1 MKKLI
6 FAIIVIGLLGG
17 AYMLILS
24 SGGVK
29 LGFLEGKQAET
40 KRGDLVRPITASGK
54 IEPASIVQIK
64 GKASGEV
71 VETPFRDGATVRKGD
86 LIVRLDPVDEQ
97 NNVDRAQ
104 ADYDRALIAQR
115 NAELTQEEREKVGIP
130 AARAKLAQA
139 EARLIPT
146 KYEYENQMKL
156 RERRALTGLDTT
168 SPREFD
174 EAKARYDE
182 AQALVQAAT
191 VEVKQAQLGA
201 EMAKQEVAA
210 SKKTAESLKKTLD
223 DALQRLKETKVYS
236 PIDGMVLVKHVQI
249 GELVMSGKTS
259 FTGGTV
265 LMEIADVS
273 DIYAVVNV
281 DEADIGD
288 VRELAPPSAVPGY
301 VATGA
306 TWPAGTQPEAPLATL
321 PEGTFDMSEAV
332 DITVESF
339 PQEKF
344 AGVIERIAPQSQLSQ
359 AIATFKVWIRIIS
372 DNRQKL
378 VGLLNTQAE
387 AHFTVRSVRDAIL
400 VSYDAIRKDPNSDH
414 YGVFIVTR
422 NPVTG
427 RPDSEF
433 RRCTFGIDNGI
444 DAEVIE
450 GLAEGEK
457 VWLQLPQQTEKEKE
471 AEEKAK
477 AKKRPQ

>member
-6 FAIIVIGLLGG
+6 FAIIVVGLLGG

-29 LGFLEGKQAET
+29 LGFLEGKQTET

-156 RERRALTGLDTT
+156 RERRELTGLDTT

-223 DALQRLKETKVYS
+223 DAFQRLKETKVYS

-301 VATGA
+301 VATSTAGEA
-306 TWPAGTQPEAPLATL
+306 RPAGSQPEAPLATL
-321 PEGTFDMSEAV
+321 PEGMFDKSEV
-332 DITVESF
+332 VEITVESF

-344 AGVIERIAPQSQLSQ
+344 SGVIERIVWAWILTIP
-359 AIATFKVWIRIIS
+359 AAGGIAYA
-372 DNRQKL
+372 
-378 VGLLNTQAE
+378 LLRLLE
-387 AHFTVRSVRDAIL
+387 ALGWT
-400 VSYDAIRKDPNSDH
+400 
-414 YGVFIVTR
+414 
-422 NPVTG
+422 
-427 RPDSEF
+427 
-433 RRCTFGIDNGI
+433 
-444 DAEVIE
+444 
-450 GLAEGEK
+450 
-457 VWLQLPQQTEKEKE
+457 
-471 AEEKAK
+471 
-477 AKKRPQ
+477 